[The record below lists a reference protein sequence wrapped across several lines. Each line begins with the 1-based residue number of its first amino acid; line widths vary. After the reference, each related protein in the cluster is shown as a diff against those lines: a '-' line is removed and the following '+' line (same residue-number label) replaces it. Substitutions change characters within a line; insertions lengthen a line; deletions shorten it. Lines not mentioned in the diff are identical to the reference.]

1 MDHGRRVNLIDV
13 REPSEYALCHLDGSN
28 LFPLGDL
35 TSRIAELDVNAEY
48 IVYCHTGR
56 RSLWAVEYLKKRGF
70 KKVRHLQGG
79 IDAWAE
85 KVDSSMAR
93 Y

>member
-1 MDHGRRVNLIDV
+1 MDDRRPVNLIDV
-13 REPSEYALCHLDGSN
+13 REPSEYAICHIDGSTRI
-28 LFPLGDL
+28 PLDDL
-35 TSRIAELDVNAEY
+35 PSRIAELDVNAEY

-56 RSLWAVEYLKKRGF
+56 RSAWAVEYF
-70 KKVRHLQGG
+70 KKCGFEKVRNLQGG

-85 KVDSSMAR
+85 SVNSSMAR